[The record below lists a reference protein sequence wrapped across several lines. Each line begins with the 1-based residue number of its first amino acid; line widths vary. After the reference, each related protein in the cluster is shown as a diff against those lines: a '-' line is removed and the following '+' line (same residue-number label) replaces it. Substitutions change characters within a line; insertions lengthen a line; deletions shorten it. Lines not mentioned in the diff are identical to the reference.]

1 MDRMNQSV
9 LDDER
14 IGRLL
19 LKLSVPAFLG
29 MFVMTLY
36 NVVDTIF
43 IGHYVGPLGIAGLSI
58 VFPFQMLSM
67 GIGQMTGMG
76 GASVISRL
84 IGAANISRAER
95 ALGNS
100 LSCTFG
106 LSVLVMIIGLSNVDY
121 WLRLM
126 GASETILPYARDYM
140 TIILVGMVFQ
150 TFSMSMNAL
159 ITAEGN
165 ARVAMVGVI
174 IGAGTNIILDAI
186 FIIPLNMGVQGAAL
200 ATVIAQTISV
210 IYFLNYYIRH
220 KGFLHVS
227 AKNLI
232 PELHILKDI
241 MAIGTAALARTLAG
255 SISAIFVNRALV
267 FYGGDYA
274 ISAYGILNRIMMF
287 ATMPGMVV
295 GHGLQPILG
304 YNYGAKRYNL
314 ALKGIK
320 IATTVST
327 AWCIIAFIFLY
338 FMPEPFIRI
347 FSTDNE
353 LIAMAANASKHIFLV
368 MYLMGVVFVGSM
380 VFQSIGKAVEAF
392 ITAITMRAL
401 FLVPLVFILP
411 PFLDVDGVW
420 LAFPISD
427 GLSFILT
434 VALLAPVIREFR
446 RADVPAEIGGI
457 LSGSE
462 PLISS
467 ERKHS
472 QWGKR

>member
-1 MDRMNQSV
+1 MDKMDHSV

-14 IGRLL
+14 VGRLL
-19 LKLSVPAFLG
+19 WKLSVPAFFG

-36 NVVDTIF
+36 NVIDTIF
-43 IGHYVGPLGIAGLSI
+43 IGHYVGHLGIAGLSI

-84 IGAANISRAER
+84 IGAANIRRAEL

-106 LSVLVMIIGLSNVDY
+106 LSVLVMIVGLSNTDF

-126 GASETILPYARDYM
+126 GSSETILPYARDYM
-140 TIILVGMVFQ
+140 TIILIGMVFQ
-150 TFSMSMNAL
+150 TFGMATNGL

-165 ARVAMVGVI
+165 ARVAMTGMI
-174 IGAGTNIILDAI
+174 IGAGMNIVLDAI
-186 FIIPLNMGVQGAAL
+186 FIIPLGMGIKGAAL
-200 ATVIAQTISV
+200 ATVIAQIISV
-210 IYFLNYYIRH
+210 IYFMSYYIRRRSYLKIH
-220 KGFLHVS
+220 PG
-227 AKNLI
+227 NLI
-232 PELHILKDI
+232 PDLNILKDI

-267 FYGGDYA
+267 AYGGDYA
-274 ISAYGILNRIMMF
+274 ISTFGILNRIMMF

-304 YNYGAKRYNL
+304 YNYGAKRYKL

-327 AWCIIAFIFLY
+327 AWCIIAFLLLY
-338 FMPEPFIRI
+338 FVPEPFIRI

-353 LIAMAANASKHIFLV
+353 LIAMAADASKRIFLV

-380 VFQSIGKAVEAF
+380 VFQSIGKAVQAF

-411 PFLDVDGVW
+411 PFWDVDGVW

-434 VALLAPVIREFR
+434 VILLTPIIKQFR
-446 RADVPAEIGGI
+446 RADVPAEIPVVEEK
-457 LSGSE
+457 LY
-462 PLISS
+462 
-467 ERKHS
+467 
-472 QWGKR
+472 

>member
-19 LKLSVPAFLG
+19 WKLSVPAFFG
-29 MFVMTLY
+29 MLVMTLY
-36 NVVDTIF
+36 NVIDTIF
-43 IGHYVGPLGIAGLSI
+43 IGHYVGHLGIAGLSI
-58 VFPFQMLSM
+58 VFPFQMFAM
-67 GIGQMTGMG
+67 GIAQMTGMG

-84 IGAANISRAER
+84 IGAGNKPRAEL

-106 LSVLVMIIGLSNVDY
+106 LSVLVMIVGLSNTDF
-121 WLRLM
+121 WLKLM
-126 GASETILPYARDYM
+126 GSSETILPYARDYM

-150 TFSMSMNAL
+150 TFGMANNGL

-165 ARVAMVGVI
+165 ARVAMTGMI
-174 IGAGTNIILDAI
+174 IGAGMNIVLDAI
-186 FIIPLNMGVQGAAL
+186 FIIPLGMGIRGAAL
-200 ATVIAQTISV
+200 ATVIAQIISV
-210 IYFLNYYIRH
+210 IYFMSYYLRQRSYLKIHPR
-220 KGFLHVS
+220 
-227 AKNLI
+227 NLI
-232 PELHILKDI
+232 PDLNILKDI
-241 MAIGTAALARTLAG
+241 MVIGIAALGRTLAG
-255 SISAIFVNRALV
+255 SISVIFVNRALIAC
-267 FYGGDYA
+267 GGDYA
-274 ISAYGILNRIMMF
+274 ISAFGILNRIMMF
-287 ATMPGMVV
+287 AMMPGMVV

-320 IATTVST
+320 MAITVST
-327 AWCIIAFIFLY
+327 AWCIIAFLLLY
-338 FMPEPFIRI
+338 FVPEPFIRI

-353 LIAMAANASKHIFLV
+353 LITMAADASKRIFLV

-380 VFQSIGKAVEAF
+380 VFLSLGKAVQAF

-411 PFLDVDGVW
+411 PFWGVDGVW

-427 GLSFILT
+427 GLSFVLNVIL
-434 VALLAPVIREFR
+434 LIPIIKQLRKGDI
-446 RADVPAEIGGI
+446 PAEIPVA
-457 LSGSE
+457 E
-462 PLISS
+462 
-467 ERKHS
+467 ERLH
-472 QWGKR
+472 